1 MGKHDYIQNIFLLV
15 RVSYW
20 RTLSSLSLLPA
31 NNTQNGKFGPSTSYT
46 LANLCAYRGGCE
58 CERWGIMLQR
68 WGIIPGGNLSFQD
81 TGLCHSNRKSTT
93 HKSGKLSQKY
103 TYKSGK
109 ISQKYT
115 HKSGEFLKIIPINPG
130 MPKKLI
136 NN

>member
-1 MGKHDYIQNIFLLV
+1 MRFAMEPLEYLKPDNFQC
-15 RVSYW
+15 W
-20 RTLSSLSLLPA
+20 P
-31 NNTQNGKFGPSTSYT
+31 
-46 LANLCAYRGGCE
+46 RG
-58 CERWGIMLQR
+58 
-68 WGIIPGGNLSFQD
+68 GGNLSFQD

-103 TYKSGK
+103 THKSGE

-115 HKSGEFLKIIPINPG
+115 YKSGEFLKIIPMNPG